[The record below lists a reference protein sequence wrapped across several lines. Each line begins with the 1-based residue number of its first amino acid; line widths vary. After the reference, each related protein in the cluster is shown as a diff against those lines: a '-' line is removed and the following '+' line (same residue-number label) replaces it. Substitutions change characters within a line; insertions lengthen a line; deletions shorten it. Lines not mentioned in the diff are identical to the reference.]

1 MERLAI
7 YKRVSFGAIN
17 VGIITQT
24 RYTLGLGCTDITID
38 GLNSV
43 KCIPIGAIF

>member
-7 YKRVSFGAIN
+7 YKRESFGAIN
-17 VGIITQT
+17 VGIITQASD
-24 RYTLGLGCTDITID
+24 TLSLGRTDITID